1 MRDLAALG
9 DRLDLKRWTVWREG
23 GRNPFFNPKIDY
35 WFNDLYAYIVS
46 LHYYYRELFTVRLDG
61 NGGMKN
67 LIHKWAWGHFQ
78 RSQSSH
84 ARAGWQNWSVCLS
97 ALA

>member
-1 MRDLAALG
+1 M
-9 DRLDLKRWTVWREG
+9 EG
-23 GRNPFFNPKIDY
+23 GWKKPFVYPKIDY

-84 ARAGWQNWSVCLS
+84 TRAGWQNWGVCLS
-97 ALA
+97 TLA